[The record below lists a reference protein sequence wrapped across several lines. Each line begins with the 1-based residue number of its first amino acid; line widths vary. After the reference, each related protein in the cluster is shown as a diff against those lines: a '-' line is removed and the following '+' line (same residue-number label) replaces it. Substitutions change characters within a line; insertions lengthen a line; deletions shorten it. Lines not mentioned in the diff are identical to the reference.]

1 MRKLW
6 HFILLALSVL
16 TLASLLL
23 LNSQLHE
30 ASSQTSE
37 DAKNSRIFNCQF
49 KTLGDS
55 RGISLLKH
63 LSVKLIHK
71 TNLHMKI
78 YLWPHKHLDIKQKSL
93 TEHVPVWTFGT
104 LDETTPPKPAPY
116 AAGNSRL
123 PVSQTQIP

>member
-1 MRKLW
+1 MRELW

-37 DAKNSRIFNCQF
+37 DAKNSPIFNHQF
-49 KTLGDS
+49 KTLDAS

-63 LSVKLIHK
+63 LSVELIHK

-78 YLWPHKHLDIKQKSL
+78 DLWPHKHSDIKQKSL
-93 TEHVPVWTFGT
+93 TEYVPV
-104 LDETTPPKPAPY
+104 
-116 AAGNSRL
+116 
-123 PVSQTQIP
+123 